1 MTAMRPIAACM
12 LLVFSAVLSGCG
24 GDTTPTTPTITRTSP
39 VTETFSS
46 NLVVQGSVW
55 RIVTAAQSGTLTAT
69 LTSTSQ
75 PAAAVGV
82 ALGVR
87 SIGTSCLLNSS
98 VTAAAGSSPQLS
110 AQVDA
115 GDYCVKLFDVG
126 ALSTTMSF
134 TLTIVYP

>member
-1 MTAMRPIAACM
+1 
-12 LLVFSAVLSGCG
+12 
-24 GDTTPTTPTITRTSP
+24 

-55 RIVTAAQSGTLTAT
+55 RIVSAAQSGTLTAT

-75 PAAAVGV
+75 PAAPVGV

-87 SIGTSCLLNSS
+87 AGTGTGCLLNTS
-98 VTAAAGSSPQLS
+98 VTAAAGTAPQLS